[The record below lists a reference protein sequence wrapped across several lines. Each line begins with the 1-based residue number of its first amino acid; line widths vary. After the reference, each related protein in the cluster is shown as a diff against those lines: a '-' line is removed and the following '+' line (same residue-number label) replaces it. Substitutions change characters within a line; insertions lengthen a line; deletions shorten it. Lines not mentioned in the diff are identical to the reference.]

1 MRHRSWVI
9 LLSAA
14 LPAVVLSARAAE
26 PGHLEAR
33 ARAFL
38 SAVAEDDLA
47 AATKDFD
54 EAMKKALP
62 EQKLRDIWKDLVTKG
77 GAFRKLGGVRT
88 GKVDKFDI
96 VTVRCEFEK
105 AAYDARVVFNA
116 DKRISGLFFRP
127 ASEYKA
133 PPYVNPDGFTERQVQ
148 VGSGEWAL
156 PATLTLPKGVRPFPA
171 VVLVHGSGP
180 HDRDETIGPNKP
192 FRDLAWGLASKGV
205 AVLRY
210 EKRTKAH
217 AAKLIKV
224 KDLTVKEEVLD
235 DALAAVDL
243 LRKAQGIDPK
253 KVFVLG
259 HSLGGIV
266 APRLAQLEPGIAGLV
281 VMAGASR
288 PIEEVLVEQLDYV
301 LSLEKNLSDQEKAK
315 VEKLKKEAARL
326 ADPKLSPE
334 DFAAGTLLG
343 ATFAYWK
350 SVRDLHAIETVAKI
364 KQPMLILQGGRDYQV
379 TMADFELWKKVL
391 AGRKNVELKSYPK
404 LNHLFMEGEDK
415 AKPAEYEKEGH
426 VAREVIGDIVVWVKN
441 H

>member
-1 MRHRSWVI
+1 MRHRSWVV
-9 LLSAA
+9 LLTAA
-14 LPAVVLSARAAE
+14 VPAVVLSARAAE
-26 PGHLEAR
+26 PADLEVR

-38 SAVAEDDLA
+38 SAIADDDLA

-54 EAMKKALP
+54 ETLKKALP
-62 EQKLRDIWKDLVTKG
+62 GEKLRDIWKDLVAKG
-77 GAFRKLGGVRT
+77 GAFKRLGGART
-88 GKVDKFDI
+88 GKVDEYDI
-96 VTVRCEFEK
+96 VTVTCEFEK
-105 AAYDARVVFNA
+105 TAYDARVVFNA
-116 DKRISGLFFRP
+116 DRQIGGLFFRP

-133 PPYVNPDGFTERQVQ
+133 PPYVNRDGFTEREVQ

-156 PATLTLPKGVRPFPA
+156 PATLTLPKGERHFSA

-180 HDRDETIGPNKP
+180 QDRDETIGPNKP

-217 AAKLIKV
+217 AAKLTRV

-253 KVFVLG
+253 KIFVLG
-259 HSLGGIV
+259 HSLGAMA
-266 APRLAQLEPGIAGLV
+266 APRLAQLDPSIAGLI

-288 PIEEVLVEQLDYV
+288 PIEEALVEQLDYV
-301 LSLEKNLSDQEKAK
+301 LSLEKNLSDQEKAR
-315 VEKLKKEAARL
+315 VEKMKKEAAQL
-326 ADPKLSPE
+326 VNPKLSPE

-350 SVRDLHAIETVAKI
+350 TLRDLHATETAAKI
-364 KQPMLILQGGRDYQV
+364 KQPMLIQQGGRDYQV
-379 TMADFELWKKVL
+379 TTADFELWKKAL
-391 AGRKNVELKSYPK
+391 SGRKNVELKSYPK
-404 LNHLFMEGEDK
+404 LNHLFMVGEGK
-415 AKPAEYEKEGH
+415 GKPAEYDKEGH
-426 VAREVIGDIVVWVKN
+426 VAREVIDDIVAWVKE